1 VTRPGPVRVAAFVLA
16 LGVAA
21 ACAPRVPRI
30 ADAARLRAFC
40 GSMQARQTGI
50 DSVISST
57 DDRLLDERP
66 TEADVMRAVGTADGV
81 VAYWNA
87 QPLALPDVARALGET
102 DGYARVDAAAIP
114 PAADG
119 AATRRIYLLVRDRGG
134 KRWIALTAYD
144 TQSVCVE
151 GRRDI

>member
-1 VTRPGPVRVAAFVLA
+1 MCPADTALTRERI
-16 LGVAA
+16 VAA
-21 ACAPRVPRI
+21 AE
-30 ADAARLRAFC
+30 D
-40 GSMQARQTGI
+40 
-50 DSVISST
+50 VIRRFGPAKAT
-57 DDRLLDERP
+57 
-66 TEADVMRAVGTADGV
+66 V
-81 VAYWNA
+81 V
-87 QPLALPDVARALGET
+87 DVARALGET